1 MAMLSLPP
9 PGPTGDLSWRGA
21 STAQSM
27 AVSFTPPQDA
37 VTVSHSD
44 MPPRLSELAPKSR
57 FKRPMIV
64 AAIALGAVGA
74 IVGGTKVMSSGE
86 TRGTTS
92 AARAVDVMPTGQAE
106 GPERAPPPEAP
117 NTAATPSSQATTDEP
132 PARADSEDDGKAASE
147 DAGKAASETP
157 GEEQAGRSLPQ
168 KERKKRAPSSARPR
182 PKKKAAAA
190 VDDLKAPY

>member
-1 MAMLSLPP
+1 MKRAERISCVIVLLIVNAALVLAQEKQLREPDVIYVPTPQAVVEGMLDLA
-9 PGPTGDLSWRGA
+9 GVTAKDVVYDLGCGDGRLVV
-21 STAQSM
+21 TA
-27 AVSFTPPQDA
+27 A
-37 VTVSHSD
+37 
-44 MPPRLSELAPKSR
+44 K
-57 FKRPMIV
+57 KY
-64 AAIALGAVGA
+64 G
-74 IVGGTKVMSSGE
+74 
-86 TRGTTS
+86 
-92 AARAVDVMPTGQAE
+92 ARAVDVMPTGQAE